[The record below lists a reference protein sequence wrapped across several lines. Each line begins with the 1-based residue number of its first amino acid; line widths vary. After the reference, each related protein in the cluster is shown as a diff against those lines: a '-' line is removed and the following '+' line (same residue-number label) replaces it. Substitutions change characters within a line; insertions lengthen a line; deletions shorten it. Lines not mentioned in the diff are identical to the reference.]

1 MSFRANHRLVENVP
15 LEAEWSY
22 LVNETLAGERCILP
36 LLETLA
42 SDMRLPRSLRSLL
55 QRQIEEEA
63 DHVARYEALFHG
75 RRFASTGYDKEFS
88 QFVRDI
94 GPITLKLF
102 SLQAIL
108 ESISLGALTYRRDT
122 LIDSPS
128 EVDDIQILKDEEGH
142 VRFGLA
148 FLGLLKEIDGVI
160 ALGDFDEITHAAN
173 KIFARH
179 FDGSNIAH
187 FMDTNFAIKAVS
199 ASDIDRSAGMK
210 IFKRTSTKTIIKIKN
225 EFIHRY
231 VNTKITQT

>member
-1 MSFRANHRLVENVP
+1 LSFRANHRLVEKVP
-15 LEAEWSY
+15 LEVEWSY

-36 LLETLA
+36 LLENLA

-55 QRQIEEEA
+55 QQQIAEEA

-75 RRFASTGYDKEFS
+75 QRFASTGYDKEFS

-108 ESISLGALTYRRDT
+108 ESISLGALTYRRDAF
-122 LIDSPS
+122 IDSPS
-128 EVDDIQILKDEEGH
+128 EIDDMQILKDEEGH

-148 FLGLLKEIDGVI
+148 FLGLLREIDGAI
-160 ALGDFDEITHAAN
+160 ALPDFDEITHASN
-173 KIFARH
+173 SIFARH
-179 FDGSNIAH
+179 FNGSNIAH
-187 FMDTNFAIKAVS
+187 FLDTNFAIRTVA
-199 ASDIDRSAGMK
+199 ASDIDRSPGMK
-210 IFKRTSTKTIIKIKN
+210 IFKRISTKTIIKIKN

-231 VNTKITQT
+231 VNTKIKQS